1 MSLRVLFVEDDAA
14 DMELALHQ
22 LRKAGLDFSASRVD
36 TAEEL
41 SQSLKQLDFDVIVC
55 DYRLPG
61 WSGLDALSEASKH
74 APDTPILLLTGA
86 TGEQQ
91 VLACRRLGASELIYK
106 DRLSLLP
113 AALESAVANR
123 RRLASSRLELEATQE
138 RFRSIFEQAP
148 TGIAV
153 ASPEGRFLQVNP
165 AFCRITGYPAAELLA
180 MSWDD
185 LLMPGAGPE
194 NLFRTLRA
202 TSEPAPAL
210 QTDAQFRHKNGTVLD
225 VQWNLSPLRH
235 AEGRPV
241 GHIGQIT
248 DITRRKQ
255 AEMKLKQYAMVVD
268 RSNQDLQHFA
278 YVASH
283 DLQEPLRMVKSY
295 LELLTRRYR
304 GKLDAEADEFIGF
317 AVDGATRMQN
327 LIQGLLAYSRIGTH
341 GKPMQPVELDSVFA
355 SALANLEVA
364 VNESSARIEKQ
375 PLPCVLGD
383 VTQLTQLLQ
392 NLLANSLKFRSD
404 QPPFIEVSCTREP
417 MGWRFLVRD
426 NGIGLDPAFSERIF
440 QMFQRLH
447 GPGKYPG
454 SGIGLALCKRIVERH
469 GGRLWVESQPGEGA
483 SFFFTLAD
491 RGENGE

>member
-22 LRKAGLDFSASRVD
+22 LGKAGMDVTASRVD
-36 TAEEL
+36 TPEGLA
-41 SQSLKQLDFDVIVC
+41 QSLAKPDFDVIVC

-61 WSGLDALSEASKH
+61 WSGLDALAEASRQ
-74 APDTPILLLTGA
+74 APEIPILLLTGDA
-86 TGEQQ
+86 SEDQIMS
-91 VLACRRLGASELIYK
+91 VRKLGAAELIYK
-106 DRLSLLP
+106 DRLHLLP
-113 AALESAVANR
+113 SAVECAIVSR
-123 RRLASSRLELEATQE
+123 RTLTCSRLELEATQE
-138 RFRSIFEQAP
+138 RFQNIFEQAP

-165 AFCRITGYPAAELLA
+165 AFSRITGYSVSELLT
-180 MSWDD
+180 MGWDE
-185 LLMPGAGPE
+185 LLVPGAGPS
-194 NLFRTLRA
+194 NLFRTLSA
-202 TSEPAPAL
+202 TRDPAPAL
-210 QTDAQFRHKNGTVLD
+210 QADAQFRHQDGSLVD

-235 AEGRPV
+235 AEGKPV
-241 GHIGQIT
+241 GHIGQIS

-255 AEMKLKQYAMVVD
+255 AEMKLKQYAMVLD

-295 LELLTRRYR
+295 LELLTRRY
-304 GKLDAEADEFIGF
+304 GDKLDAEADEFIGF

-341 GKPMQPVELDSVFA
+341 GKPMQPVEMDSVFA
-355 SALANLEVA
+355 SALGNLEVA
-364 VNESSARIEKQ
+364 VTESSARIVKQ
-375 PLPCVLGD
+375 PLPCVHGD
-383 VTQLTQLLQ
+383 PAQLSLLFQ
-392 NLLANSLKFRSD
+392 HLLANSIKFQGG
-404 QPPFIEVSCTREP
+404 QPPSIEISASRDP
-417 MGWRFLVRD
+417 QAWRLVVRD

-440 QMFQRLH
+440 KMFQRLH

-469 GGRLWVESQPGEGA
+469 GGRLWVESQPGAGA
-483 SFFFTLAD
+483 TFIFTIPD
-491 RGENGE
+491 GGDSID